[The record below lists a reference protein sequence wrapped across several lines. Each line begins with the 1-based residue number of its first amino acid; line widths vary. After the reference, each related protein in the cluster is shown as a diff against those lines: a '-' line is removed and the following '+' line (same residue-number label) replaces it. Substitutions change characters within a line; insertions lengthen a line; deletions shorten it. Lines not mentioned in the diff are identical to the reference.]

1 MLSCTFFYFKVLH
14 KLLLFATIFYL
25 LLLCMYNLPT
35 KIRWIQIMYL
45 GVKPL
50 GNNYIS
56 ITNFDLQ
63 RIEFIFA
70 AT

>member
-1 MLSCTFFYFKVLH
+1 
-14 KLLLFATIFYL
+14 
-25 LLLCMYNLPT
+25 
-35 KIRWIQIMYL
+35 MYL

-70 AT
+70 ATYKDVVLVQCTLLSCWINVPSP